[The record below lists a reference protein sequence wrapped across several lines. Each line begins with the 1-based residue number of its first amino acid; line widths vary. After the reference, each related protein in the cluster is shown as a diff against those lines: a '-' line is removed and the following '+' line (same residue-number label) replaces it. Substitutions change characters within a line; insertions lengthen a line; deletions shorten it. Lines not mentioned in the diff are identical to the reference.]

1 MKEQDKAM
9 ANDLSE
15 TNISSMP
22 DTELKAMTITIL
34 TGFEKRVEDI
44 SEILKTEIRNNIA
57 EIKGSINY
65 IINEI
70 CLTE

>member
-1 MKEQDKAM
+1 M

-22 DTELKAMTITIL
+22 DTELKALIITL

-57 EIKGSINY
+57 EIKGSIND
-65 IINEI
+65 IINET